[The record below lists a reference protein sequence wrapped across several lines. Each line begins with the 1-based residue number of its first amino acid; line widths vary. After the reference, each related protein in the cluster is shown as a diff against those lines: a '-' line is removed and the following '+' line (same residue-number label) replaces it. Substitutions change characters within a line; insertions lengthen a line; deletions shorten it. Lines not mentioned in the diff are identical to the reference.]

1 MRSGR
6 PAGTSSASV
15 SAGWGQ
21 GPRGAWGQGARVH
34 KGADF
39 HPCLEKSLTAPLP
52 IKARGPRASG
62 VPTGGLCGHAAR
74 SPPNKPV
81 PHSLLVL
88 GPPHLPPGARLGS
101 LQSVAWGGV
110 RVRP

>member
-62 VPTGGLCGHAAR
+62 VPTGGLRGHAAR

-81 PHSLLVL
+81 PHSLLSSVPL
-88 GPPHLPPGARLGS
+88 TSHLVPGWDPYRAWPGEGS
-101 LQSVAWGGV
+101 G
-110 RVRP
+110 